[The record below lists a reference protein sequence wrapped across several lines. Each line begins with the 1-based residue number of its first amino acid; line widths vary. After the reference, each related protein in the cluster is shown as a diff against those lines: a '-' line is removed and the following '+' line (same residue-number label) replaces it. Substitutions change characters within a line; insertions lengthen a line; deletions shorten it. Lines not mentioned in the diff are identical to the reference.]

1 MTHKKL
7 KKIALSKRKVK
18 ADVSFGLTSGA
29 IADQYLKIAAAK
41 CSLPFCPIP

>member
-1 MTHKKL
+1 MKEQW
-7 KKIALSKRKVK
+7 K
-18 ADVSFGLTSGA
+18 ASVSFGLTSDA